1 MEGKYPA
8 SYLEREGANAPKVE
22 PGDMEAIGSKLDFV
36 GLNVYTADYVKPT
49 AQPRG
54 YAIVPRPT
62 SYPHMASPWINV
74 GPECIYWAHPQ
85 RNRPLASAGDLHH
98 RERLLLRRRAQRRR
112 PD

>member
-49 AQPRG
+49 P
-54 YAIVPRPT
+54 P
-62 SYPHMASPWINV
+62 
-74 GPECIYWAHPQ
+74 PQ
-85 RNRPLASAGDLHH
+85 G
-98 RERLLLRRRAQRRR
+98 
-112 PD
+112 